1 MSKHKVRLHK
11 WEDGVLKSLTHFFE
25 SMEDAIAFA
34 GTADAHG
41 AKIYSNTGELV
52 YSVNPSVV
60 KGPEYAYT

>member
-1 MSKHKVRLHK
+1 
-11 WEDGVLKSLTHFFE
+11 
-25 SMEDAIAFA
+25 MEDAIAFA